1 MRFEDYPVNLIATEV
16 FEALDMIQSDIVSGD
31 IKVCF
36 FDRLRSALKYLGIAP
51 EPIKELNFGNYS
63 EYYYAVCQ
71 LIDAV
76 FDKYQKEIESV
87 YNSPDLRNCLLTIDL
102 LGYGIGKFIELDEEQ
117 KLCTKMK

>member
-1 MRFEDYPVNLIATEV
+1 M
-16 FEALDMIQSDIVSGD
+16 SDIVSGD

-87 YNSPDLRNCLLTIDL
+87 YNSPDLRNLLTIDL